1 MEKVFDIGNKIEITP
16 ARSAFSDAKNNKK
29 YSSQILDFD
38 DLRTAKIA
46 APVQDGRLVPMR
58 NGEDIDICFFTKAGL
73 YQCRGRVKNRYNEG
87 KIAVLDVLFVTDPQ
101 KFQRRKFYR
110 LECTFEIR
118 YRRFS
123 KEEIRLRDEI
133 ERAKRNG
140 EKELLEGYRKELE
153 EVPEL
158 WQPATITNLSGGG
171 VKFHLR
177 ETLDR
182 GEPIEVAVP
191 LSLQKGVLPMKVMAH
206 VIDCEKS
213 DDSRA
218 SACDARCEFDGIT
231 NGEREIIV
239 KYVFEEQRRRM
250 SGGER

>member
-1 MEKVFDIGNKIEITP
+1 MEKVFDIGNKIELTP
-16 ARSAFSDAKNNKK
+16 ARSAFSSDKTHKV

-38 DLRTAKIA
+38 EVRTAKIA

-58 NGEDIDICFFTKAGL
+58 TGDDVDLCFFTKAGL
-73 YQCRGRVKNRYNEG
+73 YQCRARVKKRYNEG

-123 KEEIRLRDEI
+123 KEEARVREAID
-133 ERAKRNG
+133 RAKRNG
-140 EKELLEGYRKELE
+140 EKELLEEYKKELE
-153 EVPEL
+153 EFPEL

-182 GEPIEVAVP
+182 GEPIQVAVP

-213 DDSRA
+213 VDSRA
-218 SACDARCEFDGIT
+218 AACDARCEFDGIT
-231 NGEREIIV
+231 NNEREIIV

>member
-1 MEKVFDIGNKIEITP
+1 MEKVFDIGNKIEVTP
-16 ARSAFSDAKNNKK
+16 VKSAFSSDKTNKA

-38 DLRTAKIA
+38 EVRTAKIA
-46 APVQDGRLVPMR
+46 APVQDSRLVPVR
-58 NGEDIDICFFTKAGL
+58 EGDDLDLCFFTKAGL
-73 YQCRGRVKNRYNEG
+73 YQCRGRVKKRYSEG

-123 KEEIRLRDEI
+123 KEEVRIREGI

-140 EKELLEGYRKELE
+140 EKELLAGFEKELE
-153 EVPEL
+153 EITEL

-177 ETLDR
+177 EVLER

-191 LSLQKGVLPMKVMAH
+191 LSLQKGVLPMKVLAH
-206 VIDCEKS
+206 VIDCERS
-213 DDSRA
+213 VDSRS
-218 SACDARCEFDGIT
+218 SACDARCEFDGVT
-231 NGEREIIV
+231 NNEREIIV

>member
-38 DLRTAKIA
+38 ELRTAKIA

-58 NGEDIDICFFTKAGL
+58 EGEDIDLCFFTKAGL
-73 YQCRGRVKNRYNEG
+73 YQCRGRIKKRYNER

-123 KEEIRLRDEI
+123 KEELHLREEI
-133 ERAKRNG
+133 ETAKKTGNDKML
-140 EKELLEGYRKELE
+140 EEYKKELQEI
-153 EVPEL
+153 PEL
-158 WQPATITNLSGGG
+158 WRPATITNLSGGG
-171 VKFHLR
+171 VKFHLK
-177 ETLDR
+177 ESLDR

-213 DDSRA
+213 VDSRA
-218 SACDARCEFDGIT
+218 ASSGARCEFDGIT